1 MKEHRMA
8 SVRPH
13 VVALGGNATPGGS
26 AERLLRHALERCEA
40 HGADTTLFAGPDI
53 DLPMY
58 APHRSERDPKAEA
71 LIAALRKANG
81 IIVASPGYH
90 GTVSGLVKNAL
101 DYVQDMANDDA
112 VYFDG
117 RSVGLI
123 AVAGGWQATGTTL
136 GTLRSITHAL
146 RGWPTPMAVT
156 VNSSQPVF
164 CDEGNVIDAA
174 VAQQLDIMARQV
186 VKFAEMQA
194 VYATFEGSGDVRACR
209 G

>member
-1 MKEHRMA
+1 MIE
-8 SVRPH
+8 RPSKPGKPR

-26 AERLLRHALERCEA
+26 AERLLRHALARCEA
-40 HGADTTLFAGPDI
+40 HGAQTALFAGPAI

-58 APHRSERDPKAEA
+58 APHRSERDPKAQA
-71 LIAALRKANG
+71 LIGALRQANG
-81 IIVASPGYH
+81 IIIASPGYH

-101 DYVQDMANDDA
+101 DYVQDMAGDDA
-112 VYFDG
+112 AYFDG

-164 CDEGNVIDAA
+164 CDEGHVVDAA
-174 VAQQLDIMARQV
+174 IATQLDLMAQQV

-194 VYATFEGSGDVRACR
+194 MHASVAAAA
-209 G
+209 

>member
-1 MKEHRMA
+1 MIE
-8 SVRPH
+8 RPMNSARPR

-26 AERLLRHALERCEA
+26 AERLLRHALARCEA
-40 HGADTTLFAGPDI
+40 YGAETSLFAGPAI

-58 APHRSERDPKAEA
+58 APHRAERDAKAQA
-71 LIAALRKANG
+71 LIAALRQANG
-81 IIVASPGYH
+81 IIIASPGYH

-101 DYVQDMANDDA
+101 DYAQDMAGDDA
-112 VYFDG
+112 AYFDG

-136 GTLRSITHAL
+136 GTLRAITHAL

-164 CDEGNVIDAA
+164 CDEGSVIDAS
-174 VAQQLDIMARQV
+174 VAQQLDIMAGQV

-194 VYATFEGSGDVRACR
+194 AHATVEGRAFPR
-209 G
+209 TAA